1 MMMKKIVNNNSSSC
15 DIITSSTTTGT
26 TATTSNT
33 TGIMMMM
40 NESGIKGIRNDDNQG
55 SMHERVVFNLKDL
68 NNRNI
73 FEKLRK
79 IKSTNIY
86 SFQDIEKIHKW
97 MMVSNSS
104 NIHVQNRRGLCS
116 SSSSG
121 GGSSRSDDMDRTHHY
136 ISASNS
142 SNNDSLFISKSFS
155 TSQDNYQ
162 PSPNQQYHPH
172 RNPHSHTH
180 HQSHHSSNKNNH
192 SSHHKAMTPN
202 TNNSNT
208 YSPIKIFNIYN
219 NQSKH
224 HYFNEDNPLSN
235 KMITHTNTSTTN
247 TTTNGNDNYFDNFQ
261 ITEKSYSPV
270 LKRDLYITMN
280 IFEPTSTSSLSSS
293 SSKQIHNSDRMKNVI
308 KSSSSRYADR
318 NGDISIDS
326 IYSDRGTDGYDDT
339 NHHRNHGNDSKL
351 INSSNIITKHLNNS
365 HDSLQRHPH
374 HQLRKDTDMI
384 TPINFRRPSTLLATD
399 TSIISIIDSKNKAT
413 RTKAATTTTT
423 TAILTNTTVTTVSSL
438 STATIIKSAAIIATT
453 PSISTTTVTPSS
465 SSSLNTSLSSVY
477 KPMTNRI
484 SIDALNRSIGSS
496 SSSSS
501 SSRSSSNR
509 NIINTQSPANRI
521 SYNVRPSTTVTINKN
536 DSTIAS
542 TATKAATPSATLLQQ
557 NTSNINLSIF
567 RGAGVKLR
575 DHRHHKT
582 VMKPKTK

>member
-1 MMMKKIVNNNSSSC
+1 MLHLISHVASNHYHHHHTALHTLTVGAKSIKVPDKCEIKLEVKLFLSEQKFYIQQINETIQLLQRLLVFGGIVDRRMMMKKKMVNNNSSSC
-15 DIITSSTTTGT
+15 DT

-33 TGIMMMM
+33 TGIMMM
-40 NESGIKGIRNDDNQG
+40 NESGIKGIRNDDNQD

-68 NNRNI
+68 NNRHI
-73 FEKLRK
+73 FEKLQK
-79 IKSTNIY
+79 IKSANIY

-104 NIHVQNRRGLCS
+104 NIHVQNKRGHGS

-121 GGSSRSDDMDRTHHY
+121 GCGESSRSDDMDRTHHFT
-136 ISASNS
+136 SDSNI

-172 RNPHSHTH
+172 RNPH

-192 SSHHKAMTPN
+192 SSHHTAMTPN

-224 HYFNEDNPLSN
+224 HYFNENNPLSN

-308 KSSSSRYADR
+308 KSSSSSSSSRYADR

-326 IYSDRGTDGYDDT
+326 IYSNRGTDVYDGT

-351 INSSNIITKHLNNS
+351 INTTNVITKHLNNS

-374 HQLRKDTDMI
+374 HQLRKDTNMI
-384 TPINFRRPSTLLATD
+384 TPINTRRPSNLLATD

-413 RTKAATTTTT
+413 TTKAATTT
-423 TAILTNTTVTTVSSL
+423 TAILTNTTDATVYSL

-453 PSISTTTVTPSS
+453 PSY
-465 SSSLNTSLSSVY
+465 L
-477 KPMTNRI
+477 
-484 SIDALNRSIGSS
+484 
-496 SSSSS
+496 
-501 SSRSSSNR
+501 
-509 NIINTQSPANRI
+509 
-521 SYNVRPSTTVTINKN
+521 
-536 DSTIAS
+536 
-542 TATKAATPSATLLQQ
+542 
-557 NTSNINLSIF
+557 
-567 RGAGVKLR
+567 
-575 DHRHHKT
+575 
-582 VMKPKTK
+582 